1 MFIITC
7 DRRIDATFI
16 SLNVITEEYEAARRV
31 LVALQEV
38 MSEEHALVHC
48 NNPLHCSMNVCIYQE
63 NRDYIKLCLSLHVFA
78 VLIYIDVTFDLCYEC
93 GLFSFLRT
101 VLRTLI
107 LSVFLQITAM

>member
-1 MFIITC
+1 MFIITR
-7 DRRIDATFI
+7 DWRIDTTFI

-38 MSEEHALVHC
+38 MSEEHVLVHC

-63 NRDYIKLCLSLHVFA
+63 NRDYIKLYLSLHVFA
-78 VLIYIDVTFDLCYEC
+78 VLIYIDVTFDLCCEC
-93 GLFSFLRT
+93 RLIFYF
-101 VLRTLI
+101 LRTLI

>member
-1 MFIITC
+1 MFIITR
-7 DRRIDATFI
+7 DRRIHATFI

-38 MSEEHALVHC
+38 MSEEHATVLVHC

-63 NRDYIKLCLSLHVFA
+63 NRDNIKLCLSFNVFA
-78 VLIYIDVTFDLCYEC
+78 VLMYIDVTFDLCCEC
-93 GLFSFLRT
+93 RLIFSF
-101 VLRTLI
+101 LRTLI

>member
-1 MFIITC
+1 MFIITR

-63 NRDYIKLCLSLHVFA
+63 NRDYIKLYLSFHVFA
-78 VLIYIDVTFDLCYEC
+78 VLIYIDVTADLCCEC
-93 GLFSFLRT
+93 CF
-101 VLRTLI
+101 
-107 LSVFLQITAM
+107 VFLF

>member
-1 MFIITC
+1 M
-7 DRRIDATFI
+7 
-16 SLNVITEEYEAARRV
+16 
-31 LVALQEV
+31 ALQEV

-63 NRDYIKLCLSLHVFA
+63 NRDYIKLCLSFHFA

-101 VLRTLI
+101 LV